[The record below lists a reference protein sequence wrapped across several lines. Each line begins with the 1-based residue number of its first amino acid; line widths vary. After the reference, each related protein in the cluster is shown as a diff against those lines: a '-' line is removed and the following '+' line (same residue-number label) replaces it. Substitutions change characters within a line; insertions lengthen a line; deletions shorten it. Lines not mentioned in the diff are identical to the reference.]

1 MKFCY
6 NCGNQVSEGDKFCLE
21 CGAKLTFE
29 NENDDGVIDNSQA
42 SYGQNQFDYG
52 QSQAIDNQYMM
63 GATQKTNNYGQ
74 IPMNMSQNVSQN
86 IPHNIPQNEMSY
98 DNNPAYN
105 NQYMMGAGQ
114 IPQNYDNSAMA
125 SIVQQPAI
133 KDNNSSKDKK
143 KGNKALLWIIISI
156 FILAAG
162 TATFFI
168 LKNKK
173 DKKDDKK
180 DDGTVLVARFG
191 DVRIE
196 DERGNIIITADDIQ
210 SINSTI
216 IQDETGRN
224 QYAIQVIFT
233 PEGKQ
238 KFAEA
243 TAENIGK
250 QMMVYVG
257 DELITAPV
265 VMDEITGGSVVID
278 GFDDRD
284 ECERILEIMLDGDVK
299 VAADDVDSGKVYSR
313 DDESDQKTTES
324 IEKNT
329 EKTTEKTTE
338 ATESTTE
345 SSKPGDESEYEI
357 KDSDLIRCVL
367 RSIGGYNDNGGH
379 PGRNGISDD
388 DLLWSVY
395 ISLCYGAQNIR
406 VSQVA
411 LEEFYGY
418 EFNIYSFDDVC
429 RMYNLFAKDD
439 LSVDEMKNRFEQL
452 VAKMKEG
459 DSPKTL
465 NICGH
470 IYDGMLYCPI
480 MDNVEFCG
488 IDRITKNPG
497 GQDTKDADINVYFN
511 YYSNDYGG
519 DDWIAH
525 FKQDGKGGM
534 YFVSTEWV
542 TKNDNGSGK
551 PGNKDEVKAQVS
563 IRDDSGNTLLDQT
576 CIEHIDFMSDASNT
590 EFMLDV
596 FLNDEGRAKAS
607 AAGGFHSGM
616 HLSVYVD
623 DKMVYD
629 WEVTY
634 VLSDD
639 ELIIDGITSDSAM
652 HELYD
657 TLIGK

>member
-6 NCGNQVSEGDKFCLE
+6 SCGNQVSEGDKFCLE

-29 NENDDGVIDNSQA
+29 NENNDGVIDNSQA
-42 SYGQNQFDYG
+42 SYGQNRFDY
-52 QSQAIDNQYMM
+52 D
-63 GATQKTNNYGQ
+63 
-74 IPMNMSQNVSQN
+74 MSQNVSQN
-86 IPHNIPQNEMSY
+86 IPHNIPQNQMNYNGNPAYNNQYMMGAGQLPQQQMSY

-105 NQYMMGAGQ
+105 NQYMMDVGQ

-125 SIVQQPAI
+125 SIVQRPAI
-133 KDNNSSKDKK
+133 KDNKSSKDKK

-180 DDGTVLVARFG
+180 DEGTVLVARFG

-224 QYAIQVIFT
+224 QYAIQVIFN

-284 ECERILEIMLDGDVK
+284 ECERILEKMLDGDVK
-299 VAADDVDSGKVYSR
+299 VSDDDVDSGKVYSR

-329 EKTTEKTTE
+329 EKTTE
-338 ATESTTE
+338 ATESATE
-345 SSKPGDESEYEI
+345 SGKTGDESEYEI
-357 KDSDLIRCVL
+357 KDSYLIGYVL

-452 VAKMKEG
+452 VAKMTEG

-465 NICGH
+465 NICGR

-576 CIEHIDFMSDASNT
+576 CIEHIDFMSDASYT

-616 HLSVYVD
+616 HLFVYVD

-657 TLIGK
+657 KLIGK